1 MHEVTTEVTLVVVVG
16 ILIIGAVATIAN
28 RIGVAA
34 PLLLVVLGAG
44 IALVPAAPH
53 IEVPPEV
60 FLTIILPPL
69 LYTAA
74 LKVPAV
80 DFRRN
85 LRVIGYLSVVLVAV
99 SALAVALVVQAIWPI
114 VGFAAALAL
123 GAVVAPPDAVAA
135 TALGKRLGLPPRVVT
150 ILEGEGLIND
160 ATALVLLSTA
170 VAAITRAGNSDVE
183 AGPLVGDFALA
194 VLVALV
200 IGALVGYAT
209 VRIRQHASDR
219 AIDTAISLATPFLS
233 FLAAEALHGS
243 GIVAVVVTGLVIG
256 NRSQMR
262 IRATRRAQE
271 SATWGTFSVIVEN
284 GVFLTMGMQLPTV
297 LSAVDAGERHLLGVV
312 LVGLLL
318 CAVLLVVRFAS
329 MPPLMWWLRG
339 TAVRRRRDH
348 ERLAQRLERLDT
360 TTKRGAKLQRA
371 HDMRGHDIVALDDQR
386 LGWRD
391 MLAIGWAGMRG
402 VVTVAAVQTLPAETP
417 MRAELVLAAFVVAIV
432 TLLAQGGT
440 LAWLVKLLRLT
451 HDGTERHRQE
461 LDALL
466 GETIEAGIDAM
477 QREADARGMD
487 EALVEAAGERMRSRR
502 AWAAHVAE
510 VDPDDASTDVAQIA
524 RLRHL
529 AVDAERRWL
538 DQVRRTGRFDSS
550 TVSVV
555 QRIIDR
561 EEIGLQADE
570 DEH

>member
-1 MHEVTTEVTLVVVVG
+1 MHGVTTEVTLVVVVG

-34 PLLLVVLGAG
+34 PLLLVVLGG
-44 IALVPAAPH
+44 GLALVPGVPE

-74 LKVPAV
+74 LKVPVV

-99 SALAVALVVQAIWPI
+99 SALAVALVLQSLWPV

-170 VAAITRAGNSDVE
+170 VAAITRAGSSDVD
-183 AGPLVGDFALA
+183 AASLVGDFAIA
-194 VLVALV
+194 VLVAVV
-200 IGALVGYAT
+200 IGTLVGYAT
-209 VRIRQHASDR
+209 VRIRQLASDR

-233 FLAAEALHGS
+233 FLAAESLHGS
-243 GIVAVVVTGLVIG
+243 GIVAVVITGLVIG
-256 NRSQMR
+256 NRGQVR

-271 SATWGTFSVIVEN
+271 ATTWGTFAIIVEN
-284 GVFLTMGMQLPTV
+284 GVFLTMGMQLPAV
-297 LSAVDAGERHLLGVV
+297 LRAIDAGEWHLLEVIA
-312 LVGLLL
+312 VGLLL
-318 CAVLLVVRFAS
+318 CFVLLVVRFAAL
-329 MPPLMWWLRG
+329 PPLLWWLRHH
-339 TAVRRRRDH
+339 AEHRRRDH
-348 ERLAQRLERLDT
+348 ARFAERLEQVDADS
-360 TTKRGAKLQRA
+360 KRGAKLRRV
-371 HDMRGHDIVALDDQR
+371 HDVRGHDIVALDDQR

-391 MLAIGWAGMRG
+391 LLAIGWAGMRG
-402 VVTVAAVQTLPAETP
+402 VVTVAAVQTLPEGTP
-417 MRAELVLAAFVVAIV
+417 MRAELVLVAFVVAIV
-432 TLLAQGGT
+432 TLLVQGGT
-440 LAWLVKLLRLT
+440 LAWLVRLLRLT
-451 HDGTERHRQE
+451 HDGSERTRRQ
-461 LDALL
+461 LDELL

-477 QREADARGMD
+477 QRQADSLGID
-487 EALVEAAGERMRSRR
+487 ESLVESAGERMRSRR
-502 AWAAHVAE
+502 AWAAHVAQ
-510 VDPDDASTDVAQIA
+510 VDPEDAATDVAQIA

-529 AVDAERRWL
+529 AVDAERSWL

-550 TVSVV
+550 TVAAV

>member
-1 MHEVTTEVTLVVVVG
+1 MTTEVTLVVVIG

-44 IALVPAAPH
+44 ISLIPGVPE

-85 LRVIGYLSVVLVAV
+85 LRVIGYLAVLLVAV
-99 SALAVALVVQAIWPI
+99 SALAVALVLQALWPVI
-114 VGFAAALAL
+114 GFAAALAL

-170 VAAITRAGNSDVE
+170 VAAIVRVGDSDIA
-183 AGPLVGDFALA
+183 AGPLLGDFAIA
-194 VLVALV
+194 VVVALV
-200 IGALVGYAT
+200 VGAVVGYAT
-209 VRIRQHASDR
+209 VRIRQFANDR
-219 AIDTAISLATPFLS
+219 AIDTAISLATPFLA
-233 FLAAEALHGS
+233 FLAAESLHGS
-243 GIVAVVVTGLVIG
+243 GIVAVVITGLVIG
-256 NRSQMR
+256 NRSQVR

-271 SATWGTFSVIVEN
+271 SATWATFSVIVEN
-284 GVFLTMGMQLPTV
+284 GVFLTMGMQLLV
-297 LSAVDAGERHLLGVV
+297 IMDAVDAGERHLVNVV

-318 CAVLLVVRFAS
+318 CAVLLAVRCIS
-329 MPPLMWWLRG
+329 MPPLMWWLRSAAG
-339 TAVRRRRDH
+339 HRRREH
-348 ERLAQRLERLDT
+348 ARLGRKLEQAEGDS
-360 TTKRGAKLQRA
+360 KRTAKLRRLHA
-371 HDMRGHDIVALDDQR
+371 MRGHDIEALDDQR

-391 MLAIGWAGMRG
+391 MLTIGWAGMRG
-402 VVTVAAVQTLPAETP
+402 VVTVAAVQTLPADVP
-417 MRAELVLAAFVVAIV
+417 MRAELVLVAFVVAIV
-432 TLLAQGGT
+432 TLLVQGGT
-440 LAWLVKLLRLT
+440 LAWLVRALRLT
-451 HDGTERHRQE
+451 HDGAERHRLE
-461 LDALL
+461 LDELL

-477 QREADARGMD
+477 ERSAEQQGIDR
-487 EALVEAAGERMRSRR
+487 ALVEAAGERMRSRR

-510 VDPDDASTDVAQIA
+510 VDPDDAATDVAQIA

-529 AVDAERRWL
+529 AVEAERLWL
-538 DQVRRTGRFDSS
+538 DHVRRSGRFDSK
-550 TVSVV
+550 TVGTV
-555 QRIIDR
+555 QRIVDR

>member
-1 MHEVTTEVTLVVVVG
+1 MHGVTTEVTLVVVIG

-44 IALVPAAPH
+44 ISLVPGVPG

-85 LRVIGYLSVVLVAV
+85 LRVIGYLSVFLVAV
-99 SALAVALVVQAIWPI
+99 SALAVALVLQSLWPV

-170 VAAITRAGNSDVE
+170 VAAITRIGNSDIEV
-183 AGPLVGDFALA
+183 GPLLGDFALA
-194 VLVALV
+194 VVVALV
-200 IGALVGYAT
+200 VGALVGAAT
-209 VRIRQHASDR
+209 VRIRQYASDR

-233 FLAAEALHGS
+233 FLAAESLHGS
-243 GIVAVVVTGLVIG
+243 GIVAVVITGLVIG
-256 NRSQMR
+256 NRSQVR

-271 SATWGTFSVIVEN
+271 SATWSTFSLVVEN
-284 GVFLTMGMQLPTV
+284 GVFLTMGMQLPAV
-297 LSAVDAGERHLLGVV
+297 LSAVDEGERHLVGVV

-318 CAVLLVVRFAS
+318 CLVLLVVRFAS
-329 MPPLMWWLRG
+329 MPPLLWWLRR
-339 TAVRRRRDH
+339 TAKHRRRDH
-348 ERLAQRLERLDT
+348 ERLGQRLEQVDT
-360 TTKRGAKLQRA
+360 ESKRGTKLRRA
-371 HDMRGHDIVALDDQR
+371 HDMRGHDIVALADQR

-417 MRAELVLAAFVVAIV
+417 MRAELVLIAFVVAIV
-432 TLLAQGGT
+432 TLLVQGGT
-440 LAWLVKLLRLT
+440 LAWLVRLLHLT
-451 HDGTERHRQE
+451 HDGSERHRRE
-461 LDALL
+461 LDELL

-477 QREADARGMD
+477 QREAEATGIDA
-487 EALVEAAGERMRSRR
+487 ALVEAAGERMRSRR

-510 VDPDDASTDVAQIA
+510 VDPDDATTDVAQIA

-529 AVDAERRWL
+529 AVDAERIWL
-538 DQVRRTGRFDSS
+538 DQVRKSGRFDSA
-550 TVSVV
+550 TVGVV

-561 EEIGLQADE
+561 EEVGLQADE

>member
-1 MHEVTTEVTLVVVVG
+1 MTTEVTLVVVVG

-28 RIGVAA
+28 RIGIAA

-44 IALVPAAPH
+44 IALVPGVPEV
-53 IEVPPEV
+53 EVPPEV

-85 LRVIGYLSVVLVAV
+85 LRVIGYLSVILVAV
-99 SALAVALVVQAIWPI
+99 SALVVALVVQSIWPV
-114 VGFAAALAL
+114 VGFAGALAL

-170 VAAITRAGNSDVE
+170 VAAITRLGNSDVE
-183 AGPLVGDFALA
+183 AAPLVLDFAIA

-209 VRIRQHASDR
+209 VRIRQYATDR

-233 FLAAEALHGS
+233 FLAAEALQGS
-243 GIVAVVVTGLVIG
+243 GIVAVVITGLVIG
-256 NRSQMR
+256 NRSQVR
-262 IRATRRAQE
+262 IRATRRGQE

-284 GVFLTMGMQLPTV
+284 GVFLTMGMQLPAV
-297 LSAVDAGERHLLGVV
+297 LEAVDAGERHLLAVV

-318 CAVLLVVRFAS
+318 CLLLLVVRFAS
-329 MPPLMWWLRG
+329 MPPLLWWLRG
-339 TAVRRRRDH
+339 HAKRRRRDH
-348 ERLAQRLERLDT
+348 QRLAQRLEQLGSES
-360 TTKRGAKLQRA
+360 KRSGKLQRV
-371 HDMRGHDIVALDDQR
+371 HDRRGHDIIALDDQA

-402 VVTVAAVQTLPAETP
+402 VVTVAAVQTLPPETP
-417 MRAELVLAAFVVAIV
+417 MRAELVLAAFVVAIF
-432 TLLAQGGT
+432 TLLVQGGT
-440 LAWLVKLLRLT
+440 LAWLVRLLGLT
-451 HDGTERHRQE
+451 HDGSARRRQE
-461 LDALL
+461 LDELL

-477 QREADARGMD
+477 QRDADLQGID

-538 DQVRRTGRFDSS
+538 DQVRRTGRFDSG
-550 TVSVV
+550 TVKMV

>member
-1 MHEVTTEVTLVVVVG
+1 MHGVTTEVTLVVVVG

-34 PLLLVVLGAG
+34 PLLLVVLGG
-44 IALVPAAPH
+44 ALSLLPVTPQ

-85 LRVIGYLSVVLVAV
+85 LRVIGYLSVILVAV
-99 SALAVALVVQAIWPI
+99 SALAVALVVQSIWPI
-114 VGFAAALAL
+114 VGFAGALAL

-170 VAAITRAGNSDVE
+170 VAAISRAGNADV
-183 AGPLVGDFALA
+183 AAAPLVADFAIA
-194 VLVALV
+194 VVVALV
-200 IGALVGYAT
+200 IGAAVGYAT
-209 VRIRQHASDR
+209 VRIRQYASDR

-233 FLAAEALHGS
+233 FLAAEALQGS
-243 GIVAVVVTGLVIG
+243 GIVAVVITGLVIG

-271 SATWGTFSVIVEN
+271 AATWGTFSVIVEN
-284 GVFLTMGMQLPTV
+284 GVFLTMGMQLPAV
-297 LSAVDAGERHLLGVV
+297 LRAVDAGERHLAGVV

-318 CAVLLVVRFAS
+318 CLLLLVVRFAS
-329 MPPLMWWLRG
+329 MPPLLLWLR
-339 TAVRRRRDH
+339 THAKRRQRDQQ
-348 ERLAQRLERLDT
+348 RLARRLEQLGPES
-360 TTKRGAKLQRA
+360 KRGAKLQRL
-371 HDMRGHDIVALDDQR
+371 HDQRGHDIIALDDQK

-402 VVTVAAVQTLPAETP
+402 VVTVAAVQTLPADTP
-417 MRAELVLAAFVVAIV
+417 MRAELVLAAFVVAIF
-432 TLLAQGGT
+432 TLLVQGGS
-440 LAWLVKLLRLT
+440 LAWLVKALHLT
-451 HDGTERHRQE
+451 HDRTERRRQE

-477 QREADARGMD
+477 QREADLRGID

-510 VDPDDASTDVAQIA
+510 VDPEDTTTDVAQIA

-529 AVDAERRWL
+529 AVDAERFWL

-550 TVSVV
+550 TVNVV

>member
-1 MHEVTTEVTLVVVVG
+1 MHSVATEATLVVVVG

-44 IALVPAAPH
+44 IALVPGVPQ

-74 LKVPAV
+74 LKVPVV

-99 SALAVALVVQAIWPI
+99 SAFAVAIVVQSIWPV

-150 ILEGEGLIND
+150 ILEGEGLVND

-170 VAAITRAGNSDVE
+170 VAAITRIGDSEVE
-183 AGPLVGDFALA
+183 AAPLVADFAVA

-200 IGALVGYAT
+200 IGTVVGFAT
-209 VRIRQHASDR
+209 VRIRQFAADR
-219 AIDTAISLATPFLS
+219 AIDTAISLATPFLA
-233 FLAAEALHGS
+233 FLAAEALRGS
-243 GIVAVVVTGLVIG
+243 GIVAVVVAGLVIG
-256 NRSQMR
+256 NRSQAR

-271 SATWGTFSVIVEN
+271 SATWGTFALIVEN
-284 GVFLTMGMQLPTV
+284 GVFLTMGMQLPAV
-297 LSAVDAGERHLLGVV
+297 LSAIDSDDWHLLEVIAI
-312 LVGLLL
+312 GLLL
-318 CAVLLVVRFAS
+318 CFVLLVVRFAAL
-329 MPPLMWWLRG
+329 PPLLWWLRHH
-339 TAVRRRRDH
+339 AERRRRDH
-348 ERLAQRLERLDT
+348 ARLGERLAVIEPA
-360 TTKRGAKLQRA
+360 TKRRAKLQRA
-371 HDMRGHDIVALDDQR
+371 HDIRGHDIAALDDQR

-391 MLAIGWAGMRG
+391 LLAIGWAGMRG
-402 VVTVAAVQTLPAETP
+402 VVTVAAVQTLPESTP
-417 MRAELVLAAFVVAIV
+417 MRAELVLVAFVVASV
-432 TLLAQGGT
+432 TLLVQGGT
-440 LAWLVKLLRLT
+440 LSILVRLLRLSR
-451 HDGTERHRQE
+451 DGSERKRQQ

-466 GETIEAGIDAM
+466 GETIEAGIGAM

-487 EALVEAAGERMRSRR
+487 EAIVEAAGERMRSRR

-524 RLRHL
+524 LLRHL
-529 AVDAERRWL
+529 AVDAERNWL
-538 DQVRRTGRFDSS
+538 EQVRRSGRFDSS
-550 TVSVV
+550 TVSAV

>member
-1 MHEVTTEVTLVVVVG
+1 MHGVTTEVTLVVVVG

-44 IALVPAAPH
+44 LSLIPGVPQ

-74 LKVPAV
+74 LQVPAV

-85 LRVIGYLSVVLVAV
+85 LRVIGYLSVLLVAA
-99 SALAVALVVQAIWPI
+99 SALVVALVLQSLWPVI
-114 VGFAAALAL
+114 GFAAALAL

-170 VAAITRAGNSDVE
+170 VAAIERIGNSDIE
-183 AGPLVGDFALA
+183 AAPLFGDFAIA

-209 VRIRQHASDR
+209 VRIRQYANDR

-233 FLAAEALHGS
+233 FLAAESLHGS

-256 NRSQMR
+256 NRSQVR
-262 IRATRRAQE
+262 IRATRREQE
-271 SATWGTFSVIVEN
+271 RSTWATFSVIVEN
-284 GVFLTMGMQLPTV
+284 GVFLTMGMQLPAV
-297 LSAVDAGERHLLGVV
+297 LSAVDEGERHLLGVV

-318 CAVLLVVRFAS
+318 CAVLLAVRLAS
-329 MPPLMWWLRG
+329 MPPLQWWLRT
-339 TAVRRRRDH
+339 TAERRRRDH
-348 ERLAQRLERLDT
+348 ARRAQRLAGLEPDS
-360 TTKRGAKLQRA
+360 KRGAKLRRM
-371 HDMRGHDIVALDDQR
+371 HLIRGHDITALDDQR

-402 VVTVAAVQTLPAETP
+402 VVTVAAVQTLPADTP
-417 MRAELVLAAFVVAIV
+417 MRAELVLVAFVVAIV
-432 TLLAQGGT
+432 TLLVQGGT
-440 LAWLVKLLRLT
+440 LSWLVTLLRLT
-451 HDGTERHRQE
+451 HDGSERHRIE
-461 LDALL
+461 LDELL

-477 QREADARGMD
+477 ERAAELQAID
-487 EALVEAAGERMRSRR
+487 ERLVEAAGERMRSRR

-510 VDPDDASTDVAQIA
+510 VDPEDSSTDVAQIS

-529 AVDAERRWL
+529 AVEAERLWL
-538 DQVRRTGRFDSS
+538 DQVRRTGRFDSK
-550 TVSVV
+550 TVGAV

>member
-1 MHEVTTEVTLVVVVG
+1 MHDMASEVTLVVVIG
-16 ILIIGAVATIAN
+16 ILLIGAVATIAN

-44 IALVPAAPH
+44 IALVPGAPD

-99 SALAVALVVQAIWPI
+99 SALVVALVLQSLWPVI
-114 VGFAAALAL
+114 GFAVALAL

-150 ILEGEGLIND
+150 ILEGEGLLND

-170 VAAITRAGNSDVE
+170 VAAIERPGSSDVE
-183 AGPLVGDFALA
+183 GGMLVGDFALA
-194 VLVALV
+194 VVVALV
-200 IGALVGYAT
+200 IGVVVGYAT
-209 VRIRQHASDR
+209 VRIRQFAGDR
-219 AIDTAISLATPFLS
+219 AIDTAISLATPFVS
-233 FLAAEALHGS
+233 FLAAESLRGS

-256 NRSQMR
+256 NRSQVR

-271 SATWGTFSVIVEN
+271 SATWSTFSVIVEN
-284 GVFLTMGMQLPTV
+284 GVFLTMGMQLPSV
-297 LSAVDAGERHLLGVV
+297 MAAVDEGERHLVGVIG
-312 LVGLLL
+312 VGLLL
-318 CAVLLVVRFAS
+318 CAVLLAVRLAAL
-329 MPPLMWWLRG
+329 PPLLAWLRHH
-339 TAVRRRRDH
+339 AWRLRREHDRLG
-348 ERLAQRLERLDT
+348 ERLQGIDT
-360 TTKRGAKLQRA
+360 TTKRGARLQ
-371 HDMRGHDIVALDDQR
+371 HVHVVRGHDLSAFRDQK

-391 MLAIGWAGMRG
+391 ALAIGWAGMRG

-432 TLLAQGGT
+432 TLLVQGGT
-440 LAWLVKLLRLT
+440 LALLVRALGLGR
-451 HDGTERHRQE
+451 DRSERRRME
-461 LDALL
+461 LESIV
-466 GETIEAGIDAM
+466 GEAIDTGVEAMRREAQAHGID
-477 QREADARGMD
+477 EAVVDIAS
-487 EALVEAAGERMRSRR
+487 ERMLARR

-510 VDPDDASTDVAQIA
+510 VDPDDPTTDVAQIS
-524 RLRHL
+524 RLRHI
-529 AVDAERRWL
+529 AIEAERVWL
-538 DQVRRTGRFDSS
+538 DRVRRSGRFDSA
-550 TVSVV
+550 TVAVA